1 MSYYY
6 APLKNKLYP
15 TVTEAKNAV
24 TKADYEPQF
33 RDIRDLMFILHRISI
48 ANPKLS
54 GYILTRRTAVTSY
67 DWRINNDDDLT
78 VTNRLKS
85 LINKV
90 LHYQINTPLFGS
102 SLIELEYLSTESGN
116 VPKIKKVFKPFE
128 IEKNDEESVNILQ
141 DNGTSF
147 KRILIDKDN
156 MNYLFSV
163 DETDWYGGNLRS
175 VLYNEIMRNEMIL
188 EWANYNKKIKG
199 LIQAKAP
206 DHEKKDAS
214 NALDSF
220 MNNTYAVTS
229 KDVEFLV
236 NNLADMK
243 GLSSFKE
250 FIAKLEEDTAIAILG
265 QANTNQLPN
274 NGSYSALNILN
285 MIRNDIAFSDM
296 QRAKSLVNESLL
308 LFDYRMNIDSS
319 ANSHPYEFDFVFD
332 EAEDVETN
340 ARVLEIAIRNGIPL
354 SQDTVYNKL
363 NIKAP
368 ETTDVLLKVQQT
380 SSNLGF

>member
-1 MSYYY
+1 
-6 APLKNKLYP
+6 
-15 TVTEAKNAV
+15 
-24 TKADYEPQF
+24 
-33 RDIRDLMFILHRISI
+33 
-48 ANPKLS
+48 
-54 GYILTRRTAVTSY
+54 
-67 DWRINNDDDLT
+67 
-78 VTNRLKS
+78 
-85 LINKV
+85 
-90 LHYQINTPLFGS
+90 
-102 SLIELEYLSTESGN
+102 
-116 VPKIKKVFKPFE
+116 
-128 IEKNDEESVNILQ
+128 
-141 DNGTSF
+141 
-147 KRILIDKDN
+147 
-156 MNYLFSV
+156 
-163 DETDWYGGNLRS
+163 
-175 VLYNEIMRNEMIL
+175 MRNEMIL

-368 ETTDVLLKVQQT
+368 ETNDVLLKVQQT